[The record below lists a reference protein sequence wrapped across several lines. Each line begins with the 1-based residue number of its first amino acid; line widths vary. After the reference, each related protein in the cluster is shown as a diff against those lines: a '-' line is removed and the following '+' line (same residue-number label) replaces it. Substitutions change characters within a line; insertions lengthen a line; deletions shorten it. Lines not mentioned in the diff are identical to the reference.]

1 MRRPWGVLDWSRGV
15 PSGLPCFAASSR
27 IGRLMPFLWFLLMF
41 MPLVIFHEFGHF
53 AVARWMG
60 VHVLSFSIGFGPVVF
75 RTVRNGTE
83 YALRL
88 LPLGGFVR
96 MLGDDPVPDMEG
108 ESASDPRALHN
119 KAVWQ
124 RALIVAAGP
133 IFNFILPVFIL
144 FFGSLAVD
152 AQIVSARLGT
162 VLPGGPAAEAGLLA
176 GDRILAIAGEPIA
189 GFDDLKR
196 EVSARPGQPVQVAYE
211 RENADGSWQRRT
223 AVVQTKASRQVR
235 VAELGLVET
244 VGRIEIRP
252 DAEVATVSVEP
263 DSPAWRAGLRPGDR
277 ITKVGERRVERLYEL
292 EPALAAA
299 LRSGQAV
306 LEVARLASRKSVPR
320 TELQAFFD
328 AQHGLRDGKPAAPLA
343 ITLTA
348 PAGTS
353 MSALGLRG
361 GQRLVGPVEAGSPA
375 DWTAAT
381 ATAAGQGALLRPGDE
396 LLQLDGKPV
405 RSLALAVDAL
415 ADGWDEVRTTHRT
428 AAPEELLKALQDA
441 LGRPRTLLVRHV
453 LDDAERAALQGA
465 AATPPADP
473 LLAELARRPDLTQVL
488 TQGYADRTATLRLQV
503 SLGKDERPKLAFG
516 AMSLQDYAAP
526 ELTANPSRVAYAA
539 QQMVSRLSWAVQV
552 TGLTVFELFR
562 GNVPMRE
569 VGGPLLM
576 AQMATKAAE
585 IGMGPFFELM
595 VWLSVNL
602 GILNLLPV
610 PILDGGHLVFLGL
623 EAVQR
628 RAPSLRTRQIA
639 AYIGLALL
647 GLLMLVVFRNDLTR
661 LLTPGEP

>member
-1 MRRPWGVLDWSRGV
+1 
-15 PSGLPCFAASSR
+15 
-27 IGRLMPFLWFLLMF
+27 MPFLWFLLMF
-41 MPLVIFHEFGHF
+41 MPLVIFHELGHF

-96 MLGDDPVPDMEG
+96 MLGDDPGAEDAG
-108 ESASDPRALHN
+108 EAAADPRALHN
-119 KAVWQ
+119 KPVWR

-152 AQIVSARLGT
+152 GQIISARLGT

-176 GDRILAIAGEPIA
+176 GDRVLAIAGEPIA

-211 RENADGSWQRRT
+211 RQGADGSWQRRT

-252 DAEVATVSVEP
+252 DAEVATISVDP
-263 DSPAWRAGLRPGDR
+263 GSLAWQAGLRPGDR
-277 ITKVGERRVERLYEL
+277 ILRVGNQRIERLYEL
-292 EPALAAA
+292 ETAVVAA
-299 LRSGQAV
+299 LKNGPV
-306 LEVARLASRKSVPR
+306 TLEVARLASRKPVPR
-320 TELQAFFD
+320 AELQAFFD
-328 AQHGLRDGKPAAPLA
+328 RQHGLQDGKPASPLQIVLQSVPSNGGSTGSLA
-343 ITLTA
+343 Q
-348 PAGTS
+348 
-353 MSALGLRG
+353 LGLRG

-375 DWTAAT
+375 DWAGAASADT
-381 ATAAGQGALLRPGDE
+381 EKSSTQPTGLASTGALLRPGDE
-396 LLQLDGKPV
+396 LLELDGKPV

-428 AAPEELLKALQDA
+428 SSPEVLLKALQDA

-453 LDDAERAALQGA
+453 LDDAEREALQSA
-465 AATPPADP
+465 SSKPPADP
-473 LLAELARRPDLTQVL
+473 LLAELAARNDLPQVL
-488 TQGYADRTATLRLQV
+488 ANGYADRTATLRLSV
-503 SLGKDERPKLAFG
+503 SLGKDERPRLGFG
-516 AMSLQDYAAP
+516 AMSLVDYAAP
-526 ELTANPSRVAYAA
+526 EQTANPARLAYAA
-539 QQMVSRLSWAVQV
+539 QQTVSRLSWAVQV

-639 AYIGLALL
+639 AYVGLALL

>member
-1 MRRPWGVLDWSRGV
+1 
-15 PSGLPCFAASSR
+15 
-27 IGRLMPFLWFLLMF
+27 MPFLWFLLMF

-96 MLGDDPVPDMEG
+96 MLGDDPSAEDAG
-108 ESASDPRALHN
+108 EAASDPRALHN
-119 KAVWQ
+119 KPVWR

-152 AQIVSARLGT
+152 GQIISARLGT

-176 GDRILAIAGEPIA
+176 GDRVLAIAGEPIA

-211 RENADGSWQRRT
+211 RQSADGSWQRRT
-223 AVVQTKASRQVR
+223 AVVQTKAARQVR

-252 DAEVATVSVEP
+252 DAEVPTISVEP
-263 DSPAWRAGLRPGDR
+263 GSLAWQAGLRPGDR
-277 ITKVGERRVERLYEL
+277 ITRVGNQRIERLYEL
-292 EPALAAA
+292 EPALVPA
-299 LRSGQAV
+299 LRKGPV
-306 LEVARLASRKSVPR
+306 TLEVARLARRAPVPR
-320 TELQAFFD
+320 AELQAFFD
-328 AQHGLRDGKPAAPLA
+328 RQHGIQDGKPQTPLQIVLQPAAAGDGGPGSLA
-343 ITLTA
+343 Q
-348 PAGTS
+348 
-353 MSALGLRG
+353 LGLRG

-375 DWTAAT
+375 DWAAVD
-381 ATAAGQGALLRPGDE
+381 AGAASGETPRTGPTTRGALLRPGDE
-396 LLQLDGKPV
+396 LLELDGKPV

-428 AAPEELLKALQDA
+428 SPPEVLLKALQDA

-453 LDDAERAALQGA
+453 LDDTERAALQA
-465 AATPPADP
+465 AAAKPPADP
-473 LLAELARRPDLTQVL
+473 LLAELAARADLPQIL
-488 TQGYADRTATLRLQV
+488 ANGYADRTATLRLSV
-503 SLGKDERPKLAFG
+503 SMGKDERPRLGFG
-516 AMSLQDYAAP
+516 AMSLVDYAAP
-526 ELTANPSRVAYAA
+526 EQTPNPARLAYAA
-539 QQMVSRLSWAVQV
+539 QQTVSRLSWAVQV

-623 EAVQR
+623 EAIQR

-639 AYIGLALL
+639 AYVGLALL